1 LQRFAV
7 WKIFTNFGATTQ
19 PTVKIDFS
27 NGIGTKNS
35 NRITPLA
42 GISFIDNEFTRSGL
56 GKLIDSELGK
66 RVSRCGYQYS
76 DIFRAWFNIFFC
88 GGDCAEDIAQHLRPT
103 LENIPEN
110 KVPSPDTL
118 LRSLDEPAPT
128 IRPLFPLRDRH
139 ISSISMRILTV

>member
-1 LQRFAV
+1 L
-7 WKIFTNFGATTQ
+7 IFQ
-19 PTVKIDFS
+19 TVQVQK
-27 NGIGTKNS
+27 KS

-56 GKLIDSELGK
+56 GKLIDSKLGK
-66 RVSRCGYQYS
+66 RVPKCGYQYS

-88 GGDCAEDIAQHLRPT
+88 GGDFAEDIARHLRPA

-118 LRSLDEPAPT
+118 LRMLDEPAT
-128 IRPLFPLRDRH
+128 DNTTVV
-139 ISSISMRILTV
+139 SSSGKAYQFNINEKVTAGYGKVTAGHGK

>member
-1 LQRFAV
+1 M
-7 WKIFTNFGATTQ
+7 
-19 PTVKIDFS
+19 VKVQ
-27 NGIGTKNS
+27 KNS

-88 GGDCAEDIAQHLRPT
+88 GAYCAEDIAQHLRPT

-110 KVPSPDTL
+110 KVPSPAGDDTL
-118 LRSLDEPAPT
+118 LTVVGALRAT
-128 IRPLFPLRDRH
+128 PLPSDRRQQHPVRDTMSVEIMSVFFRKIPCILPLH
-139 ISSISMRILTV
+139 FS